1 MEQTKTVLIALLVG
15 FVLASLPS
23 KTLAFN
29 IISCSEPKGLRY
41 NYDILGQLGVEED
54 GFKGASPTFRVDPQ
68 DGTRLIVSFSDSEG
82 WKELLDE
89 FGLADPSGN
98 ITFATIIRHDA
109 STLSAVEVA
118 GKSVW
123 TYTFFKDYKVGFYSR
138 HAPAASESRVSA
150 MMLVS
155 SCRFST
161 G

>member
-1 MEQTKTVLIALLVG
+1 MGQTKTVLIALLVG

-68 DGTRLIVSFSDSEG
+68 DGTRLIASFSDSEG

-109 STLSAVEVA
+109 STLSAVEVD

-123 TYTFFKDYKVGFYSR
+123 TYTFFKDHKVGFYSR
-138 HAPAASESRVSA
+138 HAPALDSKVSA
-150 MMLVS
+150 IMLVS